1 MRVKRIVKTADIIE
15 KIKLGFGKAAYQGAT
30 PLMDSGDL
38 WNFCMST
45 IKDPIKMSCIAFAN
59 DLGVPPVKSL
69 MTFFDRD
76 VQDPE
81 SFTVVEHQSQNI
93 GALMGFVF
101 KFVLDY
107 RGQEEKRRPVN
118 MHGIGDASLFYDG
131 PILEFTE

>member
-1 MRVKRIVKTADIIE
+1 
-15 KIKLGFGKAAYQGAT
+15 
-30 PLMDSGDL
+30 
-38 WNFCMST
+38 
-45 IKDPIKMSCIAFAN
+45 MSCIAFAN

-76 VQDPE
+76 VQDSE

-101 KFVLDY
+101 KFVLGY
-107 RGQEEKRRPVN
+107 QRQGKKRRLVN
-118 MHGIGDASLFYDG
+118 MHGIGEASLFYDG

>member
-1 MRVKRIVKTADIIE
+1 MRVKRIVKTAEVID
-15 KIKLGFGKAAYQGAT
+15 KIHSGFGKVAYQSAT
-30 PLMDSGDL
+30 PFMGSGDF

-45 IKDPIKMSCIAFAN
+45 IKDPGKMSCIAFAN

-76 VQDPE
+76 IQDSE
-81 SFTVVEHQSQNI
+81 SFTVTAQQSQWV

-107 RGQEEKRRPVN
+107 RGQKERCVVK
-118 MHGIGDASLFYDG
+118 MHGIGTATRFIDG

>member
-1 MRVKRIVKTADIIE
+1 MRAKRIVKTAEIIE
-15 KIKLGFGKAAYQGAT
+15 KIYAGFGKVAYQSAT
-30 PLMDSGDL
+30 PFIESGDL

-45 IKDPIKMSCIAFAN
+45 IKDPVKMSCIAFAN

-76 VQDPE
+76 VQGSE
-81 SFTVVEHQSQNI
+81 SFLVTAQQSQWI

-107 RGQEEKRRPVN
+107 KSQKERCVVK
-118 MHGIGDASLFYDG
+118 MHGIGTATRFIEG
-131 PILEFTE
+131 PILEFIE